1 MGPSEVLLQLLPR
14 HQMITTSGIQPLFT
28 SIYQLQQAKS
38 FFSCIGLHA
47 VPLSCAGIIEQ
58 RAIYDFPRYDLL

>member
-14 HQMITTSGIQPLFT
+14 HQVITTNRIQPLFT
-28 SIYQLQQAKS
+28 STYQLQQAKS
-38 FFSCIGLHA
+38 VISCIGLHTF
-47 VPLSCAGIIEQ
+47 PLSCAGIVEQ